1 MEIFTETGCKDQGF
15 SLSKLQMELEIHG
28 EAMKA
33 LACYIKQVSARVI
46 MDMSSVSR
54 NFRFGRRCSPP
65 SVVPIVRVTLSWL
78 LSSFRRLF
86 LPHLSFTAFFIDIL
100 QLISSAVVLH
110 SFSSHSFQIS
120 LNAVLP
126 LHYLSSFPLFPPL
139 SGHLPIYH
147 LSFFPHD
154 RSISTCQTP

>member
-1 MEIFTETGCKDQGF
+1 MILYSGHIYGMRCKDQGF
-15 SLSKLQMELEIHG
+15 SLSKLQMELEIQG

-46 MDMSSVSR
+46 MDMSSASR

-100 QLISSAVVLH
+100 QLISVLLFSIH
-110 SFSSHSFQIS
+110 SPPS
-120 LNAVLP
+120 L
-126 LHYLSSFPLFPPL
+126 S
-139 SGHLPIYH
+139 
-147 LSFFPHD
+147 
-154 RSISTCQTP
+154 